1 LKIVLPAVEEAI
13 ARRDSKQLREL
24 IGSLRSTCNAC
35 HQAEK
40 VEFVRVGIP
49 HVRPFT
55 ASSQ

>member
-1 LKIVLPAVEEAI
+1 VLPAVEEAI

-49 HVRPFT
+49 QVRPFT